1 MKKEI
6 TDIDPNEHSNEVQES
21 LVKEGVFEEEKAK
34 EYADS
39 VWFEE
44 ADTGE
49 STKKGIVSCL
59 RSMARHKGIVSYLRS
74 MARDGK
80 EDGKEVISRLRW
92 FFSDYKTVFANI
104 ESVERTDNDKVKLH
118 IGHER
123 LGTKTS
129 KLYPPSNKLAN
140 LLEWKGVDN
149 PFELEGSRIPILRKS
164 LYMSPT
170 NILIPHN
177 VSTSGLLRFFLYN
190 GVEEVR
196 VKTRMSGYGDNL
208 ETTDLVFLIGSATSA
223 ASLILLLPG
232 FILGM
237 ELLSPILILTLILV
251 TPILT
256 PIFYWLLRFFLYT
269 LSRVLHSDY
278 FRKYC
283 E

>member
-1 MKKEI
+1 MRVFFA
-6 TDIDPNEHSNEVQES
+6 SS
-21 LVKEGVFEEEKAK
+21 LCMLPLVM
-34 EYADS
+34 S
-39 VWFEE
+39 V
-44 ADTGE
+44 
-49 STKKGIVSCL
+49 L
-59 RSMARHKGIVSYLRS
+59 LQP
-74 MARDGK
+74 
-80 EDGKEVISRLRW
+80 ISRLRW
-92 FFSDYKTVFANI
+92 FFSDYTTVFANI
-104 ESVERTDNDKVKLH
+104 ESVERTDDDNVKLY
-118 IGHER
+118 ISHER

-149 PFELEGSRIPILRKS
+149 PFELEGSRVPVIRKS
-164 LYMSPT
+164 FYKHYT

-177 VSTSGLLRFFLYN
+177 VSTSGLVRFFLYN

-208 ETTDLVFLIGSATSA
+208 ETTDLVFLMGSATSA
-223 ASLILLLPG
+223 ASLILLLLG

-251 TPILT
+251 T

-278 FRKYC
+278 FKKIL
-283 E
+283 